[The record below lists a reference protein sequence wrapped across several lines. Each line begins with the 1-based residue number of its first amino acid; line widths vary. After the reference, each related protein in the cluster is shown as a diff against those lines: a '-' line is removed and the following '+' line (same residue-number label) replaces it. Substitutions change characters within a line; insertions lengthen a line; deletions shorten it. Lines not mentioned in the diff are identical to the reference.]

1 LEHPFWFDQ
10 ADGLRLNRSLGSNE
24 FDAFCI
30 RKLRKIDVS
39 DFAPTFSTSHVYEE
53 SFQPLEECGC
63 SYFGALYSLTWS
75 PVELTTRNSKI
86 ENLPAA
92 RRALHHILQDRRIHN
107 GAADRKRGMTPSAV
121 HLYRS
126 RPIVAELANVM
137 TSAFRHNDAYT
148 LHIRGRDSW
157 VLALDLSACT
167 ALNCHS
173 IRLGTAGELRPA
185 NRYRSTRLKLRAT
198 AVGRRTR
205 E

>member
-30 RKLRKIDVS
+30 RKLRKIGVS

-107 GAADRKRGMTPSAV
+107 GAVRRKRGTTPFVV
-121 HLYRS
+121 HEYRS
-126 RPIVAELANVM
+126 RPIAATLTSGM
-137 TSAFRHNDAYT
+137 TSAFRHNDGCA
-148 LHIRGRDSW
+148 LRIGGRDCW
-157 VLALDLSACT
+157 FVPPDNSACT
-167 ALNCHS
+167 ALNGLS
-173 IRLGTAGELRPA
+173 IRPDSASQLRPA
-185 NRYRSTRLKLRAT
+185 NR
-198 AVGRRTR
+198 
-205 E
+205 